1 MTINTFWQYTLYQRS
16 WLMMLL
22 ICNILGMI
30 YGYIWYGEQ
39 LSHTPWHFKI
49 FVPDSPTAILYLVI
63 SITLILIQ
71 KQNSIIDALAF
82 VTLFKY
88 GIWAVIMNILFII
101 EQGDITVNG
110 LVLMFSHSIMAIQ
123 AIYFYPRFKRS
134 MIGISVAM
142 IWVFLNDYID
152 YFHLQFP
159 YYDFITTH
167 VWQIGVL
174 SCCLSVFG
182 LLLYIE
188 LNKLLKCKRFDK
200 NGK

>member
-1 MTINTFWQYTLYQRS
+1 MTINKLWQYTLYQRS

-39 LSHTPWHFKI
+39 LSHTPWQFKI
-49 FVPDSPTAILYLVI
+49 FVPDSPTAILFLVI
-63 SITLILIQ
+63 SISLILIQ

-110 LVLMFSHSIMAIQ
+110 LVLMFSHSIMAVQ

-142 IWVFLNDYID
+142 TWVFLNDYID

-159 YYDFITTH
+159 YYDFIITH

-188 LNKLLKCKRFDK
+188 LNKLLKCK
-200 NGK
+200 

>member
-39 LSHTPWHFKI
+39 LSHTPWQFKI
-49 FVPDSPTAILYLVI
+49 FVPDSPTAILFLVI
-63 SITLILIQ
+63 SISLILIR
-71 KQNSIIDALAF
+71 KQNGIIDALAF

-110 LVLMFSHSIMAIQ
+110 LVLMFSHSIMAVQ
-123 AIYFYPRFKRS
+123 AIYFYPRFKRF

-142 IWVFLNDYID
+142 TWVFLNDYID

-188 LNKLLKCKRFDK
+188 LNKLLKCK
-200 NGK
+200 

>member
-1 MTINTFWQYTLYQRS
+1 MTIKAFWQYTLYQRS

-49 FVPDSPTAILYLVI
+49 FVPDSSTAILYLVI
-63 SITLILIQ
+63 SISLILIQ

-110 LVLMFSHSIMAIQ
+110 LVLMFSHSIMAVQ

-188 LNKLLKCKRFDK
+188 LNKLLKCK
-200 NGK
+200 

>member
-39 LSHTPWHFKI
+39 LSHTPWQFKI
-49 FVPDSPTAILYLVI
+49 FVPDSPTAILFLVI
-63 SITLILIQ
+63 SISLILIR

-88 GIWAVIMNILFII
+88 GIWAIIMNILFII

-110 LVLMFSHSIMAIQ
+110 LVLMFSHSIMAVQ
-123 AIYFYPRFKRS
+123 AIYFYPRFKRF

-142 IWVFLNDYID
+142 TWVFLNDYID

-188 LNKLLKCKRFDK
+188 LNKLLKCK
-200 NGK
+200 

>member
-39 LSHTPWHFKI
+39 LSHTPWQIKI
-49 FVPDSPTAILYLVI
+49 FVPDSPTAIFFLVI
-63 SITLILIQ
+63 SISLILIR
-71 KQNSIIDALAF
+71 KQNSFIDALAF

-110 LVLMFSHSIMAIQ
+110 LVLMFSHSIMAVQ

-142 IWVFLNDYID
+142 TWVFLNDYID

-188 LNKLLKCKRFDK
+188 LNKLLKCK
-200 NGK
+200 

>member
-49 FVPDSPTAILYLVI
+49 FVPDSPTAILFLVI
-63 SITLILIQ
+63 SISMILIQ

-101 EQGDITVNG
+101 EQDDITVNG
-110 LVLMFSHSIMAIQ
+110 LILMFSHSIMAVQ

-142 IWVFLNDYID
+142 TWVFLNDYID

-188 LNKLLKCKRFDK
+188 LNKLLKCK
-200 NGK
+200 

>member
-1 MTINTFWQYTLYQRS
+1 MTINKLWQYTLYQRS

-39 LSHTPWHFKI
+39 LSHTPWQFKI
-49 FVPDSPTAILYLVI
+49 FVPDSPTAILFLVI
-63 SITLILIQ
+63 SISLILIQ

-110 LVLMFSHSIMAIQ
+110 LVLMFSHSIMAVQ

-142 IWVFLNDYID
+142 TWVFLNDYID

-182 LLLYIE
+182 VLLYIE
-188 LNKLLKCKRFDK
+188 LNKLLKCK
-200 NGK
+200 

>member
-1 MTINTFWQYTLYQRS
+1 MTINKLWQYTLYQRS

-39 LSHTPWHFKI
+39 LSHTPWQFKI
-49 FVPDSPTAILYLVI
+49 FVPDSPTAILLLVI
-63 SITLILIQ
+63 SISLILIQ

-110 LVLMFSHSIMAIQ
+110 LVLMFSHSIMAVQ

-142 IWVFLNDYID
+142 TWVFLNDYID

-188 LNKLLKCKRFDK
+188 LNKLLKCK
-200 NGK
+200 

>member
-39 LSHTPWHFKI
+39 LSHTPWQFKI
-49 FVPDSPTAILYLVI
+49 FVPDSPTAILFLVI
-63 SITLILIQ
+63 SISLILIR
-71 KQNSIIDALAF
+71 KQNSIIDALA
-82 VTLFKY
+82 L
-88 GIWAVIMNILFII
+88 
-101 EQGDITVNG
+101 NG
-110 LVLMFSHSIMAIQ
+110 LVLMFSHSIMAVQ

-142 IWVFLNDYID
+142 TWVFLNDYID

-188 LNKLLKCKRFDK
+188 LNKLLKCK
-200 NGK
+200 

>member
-1 MTINTFWQYTLYQRS
+1 MTINKLWQYTLYQRS

-39 LSHTPWHFKI
+39 LSHTPWQFKI
-49 FVPDSPTAILYLVI
+49 FVPDSPTAILFLVI
-63 SITLILIQ
+63 SISLILIQ

-88 GIWAVIMNILFII
+88 GIWAVIMNILFVI

-110 LVLMFSHSIMAIQ
+110 LVLMFSHSIMAVQ

-142 IWVFLNDYID
+142 TWVFLNDYID

-188 LNKLLKCKRFDK
+188 LNKLLKCK
-200 NGK
+200 

>member
-1 MTINTFWQYTLYQRS
+1 MTINKLWQYTLYQRS

-39 LSHTPWHFKI
+39 LSHTPWQFKI
-49 FVPDSPTAILYLVI
+49 FVPDSPTAILFLVI
-63 SITLILIQ
+63 SISLILIQ

-88 GIWAVIMNILFII
+88 GIWAAIMNILFII

-110 LVLMFSHSIMAIQ
+110 LVLMFSHSIMAVQ

-142 IWVFLNDYID
+142 TWVFLNDYID

-188 LNKLLKCKRFDK
+188 LNKLLKCK
-200 NGK
+200 

>member
-1 MTINTFWQYTLYQRS
+1 MTINKLWQYTLYQRS

-39 LSHTPWHFKI
+39 LSHTPWQFKI
-49 FVPDSPTAILYLVI
+49 FVPDSPTAILFLVI
-63 SITLILIQ
+63 SISLILIQ

-101 EQGDITVNG
+101 EQGDITVSG
-110 LVLMFSHSIMAIQ
+110 LVLMFSHSIMAVQ

-142 IWVFLNDYID
+142 TWVFLNDYID

-188 LNKLLKCKRFDK
+188 LNKLLKCK
-200 NGK
+200 

>member
-1 MTINTFWQYTLYQRS
+1 MTIKAFWQYTLYQRS

-63 SITLILIQ
+63 SISLILIQ

-110 LVLMFSHSIMAIQ
+110 LVLMFSHSIMAVQ

-152 YFHLQFP
+152 CFHLQFP

-188 LNKLLKCKRFDK
+188 LNKLLKCK
-200 NGK
+200 

>member
-39 LSHTPWHFKI
+39 LSHTPWQFKI
-49 FVPDSPTAILYLVI
+49 FVPDSPTAILFLVI
-63 SITLILIQ
+63 SISLILIR

-110 LVLMFSHSIMAIQ
+110 LVLKFSHSIMAVQ

-142 IWVFLNDYID
+142 TWVFLNDYID

-188 LNKLLKCKRFDK
+188 LNKLLKCK
-200 NGK
+200 

>member
-16 WLMMLL
+16 WLMILL

-49 FVPDSPTAILYLVI
+49 FVPDSPTAILFLVI
-63 SITLILIQ
+63 SISMILIQ

-88 GIWAVIMNILFII
+88 GIWEVIMNILFII

-110 LVLMFSHSIMAIQ
+110 LILMFSHSIMAVQ

-142 IWVFLNDYID
+142 TWVFLNDYID

-188 LNKLLKCKRFDK
+188 LNKLLKCK
-200 NGK
+200 

>member
-39 LSHTPWHFKI
+39 LSHTPWQFKI
-49 FVPDSPTAILYLVI
+49 FVPDSPTAILFLVI
-63 SITLILIQ
+63 SISLILIR

-110 LVLMFSHSIMAIQ
+110 LVLMFSHSIMAVQ

-142 IWVFLNDYID
+142 TWVFLNDYID

-188 LNKLLKCKRFDK
+188 LNKLIKCK
-200 NGK
+200 

>member
-39 LSHTPWHFKI
+39 LSHTPWQFKI
-49 FVPDSPTAILYLVI
+49 FVPDSPIAILFLVI
-63 SITLILIQ
+63 SISLILIR

-110 LVLMFSHSIMAIQ
+110 LVLMFSHSIMAVQ

-142 IWVFLNDYID
+142 TWVFLNDYID

-188 LNKLLKCKRFDK
+188 LNKLLKCK
-200 NGK
+200 

>member
-22 ICNILGMI
+22 ICNILVMI

-39 LSHTPWHFKI
+39 LSHTPWQFKI
-49 FVPDSPTAILYLVI
+49 FVPDSPTAILFLVI
-63 SITLILIQ
+63 SISLILIR

-110 LVLMFSHSIMAIQ
+110 LVLMFSHSIMAVQ

-142 IWVFLNDYID
+142 TWVFLNDYID

-188 LNKLLKCKRFDK
+188 LNKLLKCK
-200 NGK
+200 

>member
-39 LSHTPWHFKI
+39 LSHTPWRFKI
-49 FVPDSPTAILYLVI
+49 FVPDSPTAILFLVI
-63 SITLILIQ
+63 SISLILIQ

-101 EQGDITVNG
+101 EQGDISVNG
-110 LVLMFSHSIMAIQ
+110 LVLMFSHSIMAVQ
-123 AIYFYPRFKRS
+123 AIYFYPRFRRS

-142 IWVFLNDYID
+142 TWVFLNDYID

-188 LNKLLKCKRFDK
+188 LNKLLKCK
-200 NGK
+200 

>member
-1 MTINTFWQYTLYQRS
+1 MTINKLWQYTLYQRS
-16 WLMMLL
+16 WLMMLF

-39 LSHTPWHFKI
+39 LSHTPWQFKI
-49 FVPDSPTAILYLVI
+49 FVPDSPTAILFLVI
-63 SITLILIQ
+63 SISLILIQ

-110 LVLMFSHSIMAIQ
+110 LVLMFSHSIMAVQ

-142 IWVFLNDYID
+142 TWVFLNDYID

-188 LNKLLKCKRFDK
+188 LNKLLKCK
-200 NGK
+200 

>member
-39 LSHTPWHFKI
+39 LSHTPWQFKI
-49 FVPDSPTAILYLVI
+49 FVPDSPTAIFFLVI
-63 SITLILIQ
+63 SISLILIR
-71 KQNSIIDALAF
+71 KQNSFIDALAF

-110 LVLMFSHSIMAIQ
+110 LVLMFSHSIMAVQ

-142 IWVFLNDYID
+142 TWVFLNDYID

-167 VWQIGVL
+167 VWQTGVL

-188 LNKLLKCKRFDK
+188 LNKLLKCK
-200 NGK
+200 

>member
-16 WLMMLL
+16 WLMVLL

-39 LSHTPWHFKI
+39 LSHTPWQFKI
-49 FVPDSPTAILYLVI
+49 FVPDSPTAILFLVI
-63 SITLILIQ
+63 SISLILIQ

-110 LVLMFSHSIMAIQ
+110 LVLMFSHSIMAVQ

-142 IWVFLNDYID
+142 TWVFLNDYID

-188 LNKLLKCKRFDK
+188 LNKLLKCK
-200 NGK
+200 

>member
-39 LSHTPWHFKI
+39 LSHTPWQFKI
-49 FVPDSPTAILYLVI
+49 FVPDSPTAILFLVI
-63 SITLILIQ
+63 SISLILIRKQ
-71 KQNSIIDALAF
+71 KSIIDALAF

-110 LVLMFSHSIMAIQ
+110 LVLMFSHSIMAVQ

-142 IWVFLNDYID
+142 TWVFLNDYID

-188 LNKLLKCKRFDK
+188 LNKLLKCK
-200 NGK
+200 

>member
-1 MTINTFWQYTLYQRS
+1 MTIKAFWQYTLYQRS

-63 SITLILIQ
+63 SISLILIQ

-110 LVLMFSHSIMAIQ
+110 LVLMFSHSIMAVQ
-123 AIYFYPRFKRS
+123 AIYFYPRFKRF

-142 IWVFLNDYID
+142 TWVFLNDYID

-188 LNKLLKCKRFDK
+188 LNKLLKCK
-200 NGK
+200 

>member
-1 MTINTFWQYTLYQRS
+1 MTINKLWQYTLYQRS

-39 LSHTPWHFKI
+39 LSHTPWQFKI
-49 FVPDSPTAILYLVI
+49 FVPDSPTAILFLVI
-63 SITLILIQ
+63 SISLILIQ

-110 LVLMFSHSIMAIQ
+110 LVLMFSHSIMAVQ

-142 IWVFLNDYID
+142 TWVFLNDYID

-188 LNKLLKCKRFDK
+188 LNKLLKFK
-200 NGK
+200 

>member
-39 LSHTPWHFKI
+39 LSHTPWQFKI
-49 FVPDSPTAILYLVI
+49 FVPDSPTAILFLVI
-63 SITLILIQ
+63 SISLILIQ

-101 EQGDITVNG
+101 EQGDISVNG
-110 LVLMFSHSIMAIQ
+110 LVLMFSHSIMAVQ
-123 AIYFYPRFKRS
+123 AIYFYPRFRRS

-142 IWVFLNDYID
+142 TWVFLNDYID

-188 LNKLLKCKRFDK
+188 LNKLLKCK
-200 NGK
+200 

>member
-16 WLMMLL
+16 WLMVLL

-49 FVPDSPTAILYLVI
+49 FVPDSPTAILFLVI
-63 SITLILIQ
+63 SISLILIR

-110 LVLMFSHSIMAIQ
+110 LVLMFSHSIMAVQ

-142 IWVFLNDYID
+142 TWVFLNDYID

-188 LNKLLKCKRFDK
+188 LNILLKCK
-200 NGK
+200 

>member
-39 LSHTPWHFKI
+39 LSHRPWQFKI
-49 FVPDSPTAILYLVI
+49 FVPDSPTAILFLVI
-63 SITLILIQ
+63 SISLILIR

-110 LVLMFSHSIMAIQ
+110 LVLMFSHSIMAVQ
-123 AIYFYPRFKRS
+123 AIYFYPRFKRF

-142 IWVFLNDYID
+142 TWVFLNDYID

-188 LNKLLKCKRFDK
+188 LNKLLKCK
-200 NGK
+200 

>member
-1 MTINTFWQYTLYQRS
+1 MTINKLWQYTLYQRS

-39 LSHTPWHFKI
+39 LSHTPWQFKI
-49 FVPDSPTAILYLVI
+49 FVPDSPTAILFLVI
-63 SITLILIQ
+63 SISLILIQ

-110 LVLMFSHSIMAIQ
+110 LVLMFSHSIMAVQ

-142 IWVFLNDYID
+142 TWVFLNDYID

-174 SCCLSVFG
+174 SYCLSVFG

-188 LNKLLKCKRFDK
+188 LNKLLKCK
-200 NGK
+200 

>member
-1 MTINTFWQYTLYQRS
+1 MTIKAFWQYTLYQRS

-63 SITLILIQ
+63 SISLILIQ
-71 KQNSIIDALAF
+71 KQNSIIDALTF

-110 LVLMFSHSIMAIQ
+110 LVLMFSHSIMAVQ

-188 LNKLLKCKRFDK
+188 LNKFLKCK
-200 NGK
+200 

>member
-1 MTINTFWQYTLYQRS
+1 MTINKLWQYTLYQRS

-39 LSHTPWHFKI
+39 LSHTPWQFKI
-49 FVPDSPTAILYLVI
+49 FVPDSPTAILFLVI
-63 SITLILIQ
+63 SISLILIQ

-110 LVLMFSHSIMAIQ
+110 LVLMFSHSIIAVQ

-142 IWVFLNDYID
+142 TWVFLNDYID

-188 LNKLLKCKRFDK
+188 LNKLLKCK
-200 NGK
+200 

>member
-49 FVPDSPTAILYLVI
+49 FVPDSLTAILYLVI
-63 SITLILIQ
+63 SISLILIQ
-71 KQNSIIDALAF
+71 KQNSIIEALAF

-110 LVLMFSHSIMAIQ
+110 LVLMFSHSIMAVQ

-167 VWQIGVL
+167 VRQIGVL

-188 LNKLLKCKRFDK
+188 LNKLLKCK
-200 NGK
+200 

>member
-1 MTINTFWQYTLYQRS
+1 MTINKLWQYTLYQRS

-39 LSHTPWHFKI
+39 LSHTPWQFKI
-49 FVPDSPTAILYLVI
+49 FVPDSPTAMLFLVI
-63 SITLILIQ
+63 SISLILIQ

-110 LVLMFSHSIMAIQ
+110 LVLMFSHSIMAVQ

-142 IWVFLNDYID
+142 TWVFLNDYID

-188 LNKLLKCKRFDK
+188 LNKLLKCK
-200 NGK
+200 

>member
-39 LSHTPWHFKI
+39 LSHTPWQFKI
-49 FVPDSPTAILYLVI
+49 FVPDSPTAILFLVI
-63 SITLILIQ
+63 SISLILIR

-110 LVLMFSHSIMAIQ
+110 LVLMFSHSIMAVQ
-123 AIYFYPRFKRS
+123 AIYFYPSFKRS

-142 IWVFLNDYID
+142 TWVFLNDYID

-188 LNKLLKCKRFDK
+188 LNKLLKCK
-200 NGK
+200 

>member
-1 MTINTFWQYTLYQRS
+1 MTIKAFWQYTLYQRS

-39 LSHTPWHFKI
+39 LSHTPWNFKI

-63 SITLILIQ
+63 SISLILIQ

-110 LVLMFSHSIMAIQ
+110 LVLMFSHSIMAVQ

-188 LNKLLKCKRFDK
+188 LNKLLKCK
-200 NGK
+200 

>member
-1 MTINTFWQYTLYQRS
+1 MTIKAFWQYTLYQRS

-63 SITLILIQ
+63 SISLILIQ

-88 GIWAVIMNILFII
+88 GILAVIMNILFII

-110 LVLMFSHSIMAIQ
+110 LVLMFSHSIMAVQ

-188 LNKLLKCKRFDK
+188 LNKLLKCK
-200 NGK
+200 

>member
-1 MTINTFWQYTLYQRS
+1 MTIKAFWQYTLYQRS

-63 SITLILIQ
+63 SISLILIQ

-110 LVLMFSHSIMAIQ
+110 LVLMFSHSIMAVQ

-174 SCCLSVFG
+174 SCYLSVFG

-188 LNKLLKCKRFDK
+188 LNKLLKCK
-200 NGK
+200 

>member
-39 LSHTPWHFKI
+39 LSHTPWQFKI
-49 FVPDSPTAILYLVI
+49 FVPDSPTAILFLVI
-63 SITLILIQ
+63 SISLILIR

-88 GIWAVIMNILFII
+88 GIGAVIMNILFII

-110 LVLMFSHSIMAIQ
+110 LVLMFSHSIMAVQ
-123 AIYFYPRFKRS
+123 AIYFYPRFKRF

-142 IWVFLNDYID
+142 TWVFLNDYID

-188 LNKLLKCKRFDK
+188 LNKLLKCK
-200 NGK
+200 

>member
-1 MTINTFWQYTLYQRS
+1 
-16 WLMMLL
+16 
-22 ICNILGMI
+22 MI

-39 LSHTPWHFKI
+39 LSHTPWQFKI
-49 FVPDSPTAILYLVI
+49 FVPDSPTAILFVVI
-63 SITLILIQ
+63 SISLILIR

-110 LVLMFSHSIMAIQ
+110 LVLMFSHSIMAVQ

-142 IWVFLNDYID
+142 TWVFLNDYID

-188 LNKLLKCKRFDK
+188 LNKLLKCK
-200 NGK
+200 

>member
-1 MTINTFWQYTLYQRS
+1 MTINKLWQYTLYQRS

-39 LSHTPWHFKI
+39 LSHTPWQFKI
-49 FVPDSPTAILYLVI
+49 FVPDSPTAILFLVI
-63 SITLILIQ
+63 SISLILIQ
-71 KQNSIIDALAF
+71 KQNSVIDALAF

-110 LVLMFSHSIMAIQ
+110 LVLMFSHSIMAVQ

-142 IWVFLNDYID
+142 TWVFLNDYID

-188 LNKLLKCKRFDK
+188 LNKLLKCK
-200 NGK
+200 